1 MDLTESWPKGGGRA
15 EAGEEGGEKR
25 KRRPKK
31 QVEKREATLQ
41 SFCDHFWD
49 DWEEEWGSAEEWR
62 QESWHA
68 TKLGLLSPFTT
79 IPMLFK
85 VMSEENF
92 SEDLSD
98 LAVREQP
105 GRRAAESEEAAS
117 SASAQL
123 DGELK
128 DVASFAATPIIY
140 DHDHRHDGHGHAAA
154 GVGENGSAL
163 RVDDWSEVPL

>member
-79 IPMLFK
+79 
-85 VMSEENF
+85 V
-92 SEDLSD
+92 
-98 LAVREQP
+98 
-105 GRRAAESEEAAS
+105 RAAAHHPDSNHPAPHAS
-117 SASAQL
+117 VRSLIACLSP
-123 DGELK
+123 
-128 DVASFAATPIIY
+128 SPST
-140 DHDHRHDGHGHAAA
+140 H
-154 GVGENGSAL
+154 S
-163 RVDDWSEVPL
+163 